1 LIDTLKKF
9 NMAGTLAS
17 PEKTALWEME
27 LARIAAG
34 KGSVEVF
41 LGGIENFVRGTVREF
56 LESETEEVQREAVGH
71 CPLCSQDVVE
81 SYKTYACSAKRKAD
95 GGCRFVIWKKISG
108 KRISPAAAAMLLNGK
123 SVGPYKG
130 FVSKK
135 KKRFSAS
142 LRLVCEDGN
151 WVVRFLFDNS
161 GPISKA
167 RAKPKPSGDGL
178 KELSENIKDFGT
190 CPACGGKIIK
200 GKRGYGCSNWKSQ
213 DGGCRF
219 VIWEMIS
226 GKKLTPANIRTLT
239 GGKTTRKYVFKTQ
252 TDGKFRAKL
261 KLEKN
266 QSGRWETVMLERKT
280 TER

>member
-1 LIDTLKKF
+1 
-9 NMAGTLAS
+9 
-17 PEKTALWEME
+17 ME

-41 LGGIENFVRGTVREF
+41 LGGIENFVRDTVREF
-56 LESETEEVQREAVGH
+56 LESETEEVQREAVGR
-71 CPLCSQDVVE
+71 CPLCGRDVVE
-81 SYKTYACSAKRKAD
+81 GYKTYACSAKRKAD

-108 KRISPAAAAMLLNGK
+108 KRISPGAAAMLLNGK

-161 GPISKA
+161 GQISKA
-167 RAKPKPSGDGL
+167 RAKPVPSGDAL
-178 KELSENIKDFGT
+178 KESSENIKDFGT

-200 GKRGYGCSNWKSQ
+200 GRRGYGCSNWKAQ

-226 GKKLTPANIRTLT
+226 GKRLTPANIRTLT

-252 TDGKFRAKL
+252 NDGKFRAKL
-261 KLEKN
+261 KLEKSP
-266 QSGRWETVMLERKT
+266 SGRWETVMLER
-280 TER
+280 ENY

>member
-1 LIDTLKKF
+1 V
-9 NMAGTLAS
+9 AGTLAS
-17 PEKTALWEME
+17 PEKTALWEIE
-27 LARIAAG
+27 LAQIAAG

-41 LGGIENFVRGTVREF
+41 LGEIENFVRDTVREF
-56 LESETEEVQREAVGH
+56 LESDTAEVQHEAVGH
-71 CPLCSQDVVE
+71 CPLCGRDVVE
-81 SYKTYACSAKRKAD
+81 GYKAYECSAKRKAD

-142 LRLVCEDGN
+142 LKLECEDGN
-151 WVVRFLFDNS
+151 WAVRFLFDNS
-161 GPISKA
+161 GQISKA
-167 RAKPKPSGDGL
+167 KPPPSAAAPKDF
-178 KELSENIKDFGT
+178 SDDIKDFGT

-200 GKRGYGCSNWKSQ
+200 GRRGYGCSNWKSQ

-226 GKKLTPANIRTLT
+226 GKRLTPANIRTLA
-239 GGKTTRKYVFKTQ
+239 GGKTTRKYVFETQ
-252 TDGKFRAKL
+252 NGGKLRAKL
-261 KLEKN
+261 KLKKN
-266 QSGRWETVMLERKT
+266 SSGGWETVMLER
-280 TER
+280 ENY